1 MADRKS
7 DLKFVLS
14 TVGISVLLN
23 VLDSSDS
30 SEEAWR
36 QQLNQKANERQLAD
50 ELAHK
55 VDELVERAKARLREG
70 NVQVNRRLSAEL
82 NGLYGIYQGNLSAGK
97 SDMHYLVATD
107 TALGR
112 KAADVICAFLREN
125 GLKVGVYVPEGLSTA
140 DPYTFS
146 KGMKKLIRW
155 CEDTIPNYQGYRVVF
170 NLTAAFKSL
179 QGYLNIMGMFYADE
193 MVYIFETGS
202 QLLSIPRLPL
212 QIDINALRKSRMEL
226 AMMAQGH
233 IFPFEQVASIP
244 DGLLEIDDKGSA
256 TLSDWGELIWNRVK
270 QDLLGEDLLPFP
282 RLQYTDGFRKDFTNA
297 ARKERAELQE
307 VLAKVAGILE
317 DNQGD
322 TSALKRDGGLQYEEY
337 ENKSTKDG
345 RPIAHFRVSQS
356 KRVSCTAEDGTL
368 RLRRYGDHSINN
380 NP

>member
-7 DLKFVLS
+7 DRKFVLS

-23 VLDSSDS
+23 VLDSS
-30 SEEAWR
+30 EEAWR
-36 QQLNQKANERQLAD
+36 KQLNQKANERQLAD

-55 VDELVERAKARLREG
+55 VDDLVERAKARLREG
-70 NVQVNRRLSAEL
+70 NVQVNRLLSAEL

-112 KAADVICAFLREN
+112 KAADVIRAFLRET
-125 GLKVGVYVPEGLSTA
+125 GLKVDVYVPEGLSTA
-140 DPYTFS
+140 DPSTFS

-155 CEDTIPNYQGYRVVF
+155 CEDTIPGYRDVGYRVVF
-170 NLTAAFKSL
+170 NLTASFKSL

-212 QIDINALRKSRMEL
+212 QIDINALRESRMEL

-244 DGLLEIDDKGSA
+244 DGLLEIDNQGRA

-282 RLQYTDGFRKDFTNA
+282 RLQYTDTFRRDFKRA
-297 ARKERAELQE
+297 DRKERAELQE
-307 VLAKVAGILE
+307 ILAKVAGILE
-317 DNQGD
+317 DNHGD
-322 TSALKRDGGLQYEEY
+322 TSALKRDGGLQYDVY
-337 ENKSTKDG
+337 TNKRTNDG
-345 RPIAHFRVSQS
+345 RPIGHFRVSQS
-356 KRVSCTAEDGTL
+356 RRVSCTAENGEL
-368 RLRRYGDHSINN
+368 RLRRYGGHSINDS
-380 NP
+380 P

>member
-1 MADRKS
+1 MADR
-7 DLKFVLS
+7 KFVLS

-23 VLDSSDS
+23 VLDA

-36 QQLNQKANERQLAD
+36 QQLNRAANERQLAD

-55 VDELVERAKARLREG
+55 VDELVERAKALLCEG
-70 NVQVNRRLSAEL
+70 DVQKNRRLSAEL

-125 GLKVGVYVPEGLSTA
+125 GLNVDVYVPDDLSTA
-140 DPYTFS
+140 DPSTFS
-146 KGMKKLIRW
+146 RGMKDLIHW
-155 CEDTIPNYQGYRVVF
+155 CENTIPGYRDAGYRVVF

-212 QIDINALRKSRMEL
+212 QIDINALRESRMEL

-244 DGLLEIDDKGSA
+244 DGLLEIDNQESA
-256 TLSDWGELIWNRVK
+256 TLSDWGALVWNRVR
-270 QDLLGEDLLPFP
+270 QDLLGGDLLPFP
-282 RLQYTDGFRKDFTNA
+282 RLQYTDTFRRDFKDA
-297 ARKERAELQE
+297 ARKDRAELQE
-307 VLAKVAGILE
+307 VLAKVSGILE
-317 DNQGD
+317 DNRGD
-322 TSALKRDGGLQYEEY
+322 TSALKRDGGLQYDVY
-337 ENKSTKDG
+337 TNKYTKDG
-345 RPIAHFRVSQS
+345 RPIGHFRVSQS
-356 KRVSCTAEDGTL
+356 KRVSCTVEDGAL
-368 RLRRYGDHSINN
+368 RLRRYGEHSIND

>member
-1 MADRKS
+1 MADR
-7 DLKFVLS
+7 KFVLS

-23 VLDSSDS
+23 VLDA

-36 QQLNQKANERQLAD
+36 QQLNRAANERQLAD

-55 VDELVERAKARLREG
+55 VDELVERAKALLCEG
-70 NVQVNRRLSAEL
+70 DVQKNRRLSAEL

-125 GLKVGVYVPEGLSTA
+125 GLNVDVYVPDDLSTA
-140 DPYTFS
+140 DPSTFS
-146 KGMKKLIRW
+146 RGMKDLIHW
-155 CEDTIPNYQGYRVVF
+155 CENTIPGYRDAGYRVVF

-212 QIDINALRKSRMEL
+212 QIDINALRESRMEL

-244 DGLLEIDDKGSA
+244 DGLLEIDNQESA
-256 TLSDWGELIWNRVK
+256 TLSDWGALVWNRVR
-270 QDLLGEDLLPFP
+270 QDLLGGDLLPFP
-282 RLQYTDGFRKDFTNA
+282 RLQYTDTFRRDFKDA
-297 ARKERAELQE
+297 ARKDRAELQE
-307 VLAKVAGILE
+307 VLAKVSGILE
-317 DNQGD
+317 DNRGD
-322 TSALKRDGGLQYEEY
+322 TSALKRDGGLQYDVY
-337 ENKSTKDG
+337 TNKYTKDG
-345 RPIAHFRVSQS
+345 RPIGHFRVSQS
-356 KRVSCTAEDGTL
+356 KLVVQSKTARCVCGVTA
-368 RLRRYGDHSINN
+368 SIRSMIIHE
-380 NP
+380 

>member
-7 DLKFVLS
+7 DRKFVLS

-23 VLDSSDS
+23 VLDS

-55 VDELVERAKARLREG
+55 VDELVERAKALLREG
-70 NVQVNRRLSAEL
+70 DVQKNRRLSAEL

-112 KAADVICAFLREN
+112 KAADVIRAFLRETE
-125 GLKVGVYVPEGLSTA
+125 LTVDVYVPEGLSTA
-140 DPYTFS
+140 DPSTFS

-155 CEDTIPNYQGYRVVF
+155 CEDTIPDYRGKGYRVVF

-212 QIDINALRKSRMEL
+212 QIDINALRESRMEL

-233 IFPFEQVASIP
+233 IFPQDQVASIP

-282 RLQYTDGFRKDFTNA
+282 RLQYTDTFRKDFKNA

-317 DNQGD
+317 YSHGD
-322 TSALKRDGGLQYEEY
+322 TSALKRDGGLQYEVY
-337 ENKSTKDG
+337 TNKCTNDG
-345 RPIAHFRVSQS
+345 RPIGHFRVSQS

-368 RLRRYGDHSINN
+368 CLRRYGDHSIND